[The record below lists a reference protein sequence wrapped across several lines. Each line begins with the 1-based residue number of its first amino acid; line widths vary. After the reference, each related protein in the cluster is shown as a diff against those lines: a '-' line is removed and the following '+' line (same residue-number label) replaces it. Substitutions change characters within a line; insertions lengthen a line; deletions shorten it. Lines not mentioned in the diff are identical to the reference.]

1 MTHVMPSI
9 QVSCI
14 TTIFIADEF
23 TLHLWAPHMSVYYP
37 YMHFSKQRVRSP
49 APVNNVVLQPSC
61 SIKALIIAV
70 MVVLIDTIRCC
81 VRGITRQA

>member
-23 TLHLWAPHMSVYYP
+23 TLHLWAPHMPVYYP
-37 YMHFSKQRVRSP
+37 YMHFSKQHVRSR
-49 APVNNVVLQPSC
+49 ALVNNVVLQPSC
-61 SIKALIIAV
+61 SVKALIVAAT
-70 MVVLIDTIRCC
+70 VVLIDTGMRC
-81 VRGITRQA
+81 VRGMTRQA

>member
-1 MTHVMPSI
+1 MTHIMPSI

-61 SIKALIIAV
+61 SIKAPIIAAT
-70 MVVLIDTIRCC
+70 VVLIDTGRRC

>member
-1 MTHVMPSI
+1 MPSI

-37 YMHFSKQRVRSP
+37 YMHFSKQHVRSP
-49 APVNNVVLQPSC
+49 APVKNVVLQPSC
-61 SIKALIIAV
+61 SIKALIIAAT
-70 MVVLIDTIRCC
+70 VVLIDTIRCC

>member
-61 SIKALIIAV
+61 SIKALIITAT
-70 MVVLIDTIRCC
+70 VVLIDTIRCC
-81 VRGITRQA
+81 VHGITHQA

>member
-37 YMHFSKQRVRSP
+37 YMHFSKQCVRSR

-61 SIKALIIAV
+61 SAKALIV
-70 MVVLIDTIRCC
+70 TTTVVLIDTGMRC
-81 VRGITRQA
+81 VRGMTRQA

>member
-23 TLHLWAPHMSVYYP
+23 MLHLWAPHMSVYYP

-49 APVNNVVLQPSC
+49 ASVNNVVLQPSC
-61 SIKALIIAV
+61 SVKALIIAAT
-70 MVVLIDTIRCC
+70 VVLIDTIRCC

>member
-49 APVNNVVLQPSC
+49 TPVNNVVLQPSC
-61 SIKALIIAV
+61 SVKALIVTAAV
-70 MVVLIDTIRCC
+70 VPIDTRMRYVC
-81 VRGITRQA
+81 GMTRQA

>member
-37 YMHFSKQRVRSP
+37 NMHFSKQRVRSP
-49 APVNNVVLQPSC
+49 APVNSVVLQPSC
-61 SIKALIIAV
+61 SVKALIIAAT
-70 MVVLIDTIRCC
+70 VVLIDTIRRC

>member
-23 TLHLWAPHMSVYYP
+23 TLPPWAPHMSVYYP
-37 YMHFSKQRVRSP
+37 YMHFSRQHVRSP

-61 SIKALIIAV
+61 SIKAPIIAAT
-70 MVVLIDTIRCC
+70 VVLIDTGRRC